1 MHTRRTSDY
10 SPHFPSPVKGI
21 PNSPEYNAAVNA
33 RREMLK
39 TFENRTPHSQRPR
52 RKTWEQRM
60 ELRAKN
66 FKVKA

>member
-39 TFENRTPHSQRPR
+39 TFENRTMPVTRPK
-52 RKTWEQRM
+52 RKTWEERM
-60 ELRAKN
+60 SLRAKN